1 MDRIVISINIT
12 IYQFPRLQVCPYL
25 IKIGIKL
32 SFSRPKRLH
41 NCVSVRQIGSEI
53 IEINISE

>member
-25 IKIGIKL
+25 IKIGIKI
-32 SFSRPKRLH
+32 SFSDLNGFIFACQLDKSALK
-41 NCVSVRQIGSEI
+41 SLK
-53 IEINISE
+53 